1 MLKRCFMQKIYI
13 DEKCFLNVKVEGDT
27 KFPKII
33 FSNSLGSDLR
43 LWDSQVETLKNQY
56 CIIRYDTRGHGHS
69 SKFEGSYSFDM
80 LENDVISILD
90 ELNIEKAHFV
100 GLSIGGM
107 TSLGLALKHQNRFN
121 KIVCCA
127 ARADMPAPMKESWN
141 ERISIVKKIGTDGV
155 VSSSLERWYSEEF
168 RNNPNNIIK
177 INLATEMI
185 KNTSIEG
192 YIGCCEAIKNLN
204 YLKELSTINKEIL
217 YISGENDIGAPA
229 MAMEEMHHLTPNSK
243 YECIPDAAHII
254 NIEAPDLVNKII
266 LNFLN

>member
-1 MLKRCFMQKIYI
+1 MQKVYI
-13 DEKCFLNVKVEGDT
+13 DEKYFLNVQVEGNT
-27 KFPKII
+27 NFPKII

-43 LWDSQVETLKNQY
+43 LWDSQVQTLKDKF
-56 CIIRYDTRGHGHS
+56 CIIRYDTRGHGQS
-69 SKFEGSYSFDM
+69 SKFVPPFSFNM
-80 LENDVISILD
+80 LGNDVINILN
-90 ELNIEKAHFV
+90 ELEIEKAHFI

-107 TSLGLALKHQNRFN
+107 TSLGLALKHQNRFD

-141 ERISIVKKIGTDGV
+141 ERISIVQKMGTDEV
-155 VSSSLERWYSEEF
+155 VNSSLERWYSEKF
-168 RNNPNNIIK
+168 RNNPNNMIK

-217 YISGENDIGAPA
+217 YLSGENDIGAPA